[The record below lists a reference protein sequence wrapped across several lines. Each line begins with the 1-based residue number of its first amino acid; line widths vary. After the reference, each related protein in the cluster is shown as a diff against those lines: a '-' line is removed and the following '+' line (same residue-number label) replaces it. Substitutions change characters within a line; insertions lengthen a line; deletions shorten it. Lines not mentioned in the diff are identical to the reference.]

1 MATKPPAAEH
11 MARPTQMLAGD
22 IAAAA
27 ARIMTGQPRPKSRQ
41 ASPAN
46 EQTDADSSPVK
57 VQTGA
62 DPSPAKA

>member
-1 MATKPPAAEH
+1 
-11 MARPTQMLAGD
+11 MLAGD